1 MLSPPKGSRMVRPA
15 STYEPLFPKSKP
27 QVLRTAYNKSER
39 NVREAELLCQIA
51 SSVSRWHQRMG
62 VLSTTK

>member
-15 STYEPLFPKSKP
+15 STYESL
-27 QVLRTAYNKSER
+27 VLDRSHVCYARAYNKSER
-39 NVREAELLCQIA
+39 NVREVELLCQIA
-51 SSVSRWHQRMG
+51 SSVSTWHHTMG